1 MSEYLDNSFDDPD
14 SQPPN
19 LVGHYAGFASRAIAL
34 VIDYLIILLLLFIM
48 VWFINSI
55 PNLLNLQVINLNWLN
70 STVIF
75 VSSTAF
81 TLIIIYTYFNF
92 FWFLTGQTLGNA
104 VMGIRVVR
112 TNGRRVGFLRGLV
125 RSIGYLLAFIPLG
138 LGFLWVLGDDRRQ
151 GWHDKLAGTY
161 VIYAWE
167 ARPNERFL
175 SQSFQSHL
183 PTRLA
188 KYLRLHAQIQSN
200 RTEPVPSSGIQS
212 SKPIR

>member
-188 KYLRLHAQIQSN
+188 KYLRLPPQIQSN